1 MEPILGGVAAAAN
14 GADAIKNGSTA
25 SFMADVVDASH
36 DAAVVVDFSAPWC
49 RPCKQPGPALEKARR
64 GSPRKGPPG
73 QIDHRP
79 NPQTPP
85 PNRLPTVSPRY
96 ALKKGPPGSRLRP

>member
-36 DAAVVVDFSAPWC
+36 DAAVVVGFWGPWC
-49 RPCKQPGPALEKARR
+49 GPRKQPGPALEKAVR
-64 GSPRKGPPG
+64 GSRRNGGPG
-73 QIDHRP
+73 KIDLHPKPPIAPQMRP
-79 NPQTPP
+79 PSIPP
-85 PNRLPTVSPRY
+85 AFPFHGR
-96 ALKKGPPGSRLRP
+96 RPAD